1 MIWMFIAR
9 FEPELMT
16 ALFSPETQAH
26 DNSDTLNN
34 KTPWTRYNLAALEE
48 FLSHGDLRAD
58 EEQQVNG

>member
-1 MIWMFIAR
+1 MFIAR

-26 DNSDTLNN
+26 DNSDTFSTKAQETLY
-34 KTPWTRYNLAALEE
+34 KLTALEE
-48 FLSHGDLRAD
+48 FLGHRDLRAD